1 MAAFQRQFQAVRRS
15 FRRKRRDYD
24 VVFECTPVVKRQK
37 IGNFRPD
44 ISEEVIFWHFLIYFR
59 SISCLCLKSDKC
71 MLLFEVQVVIECAF
85 TVTQMQMT
93 VALAVLDLPEGHV
106 LWVGHACMLGVVYV
120 CYCCIPLN

>member
-44 ISEEVIFWHFLIYFR
+44 LSEEVILWHFLIYFR
-59 SISCLCLKSDKC
+59 SISCLCLKSDR
-71 MLLFEVQVVIECAF
+71 LSAVLFEVQMQVVIEFAF
-85 TVTQMQMT
+85 AVTPMQMT
-93 VALAVLDLPEGHV
+93 QCSGSASGYLGQVLYL
-106 LWVGHACMLGVVYV
+106 
-120 CYCCIPLN
+120 